1 MFPSPGKVTQL
12 SRPGGPGIRLDSGV
26 YLGWTVP
33 LDYDPL
39 LAKLAVWALTR
50 EEAIARMLR
59 ALDEYTVDGI
69 KTTLGFYRRIFAD
82 QAFPQGC
89 LHTGFIDEFLGRSGT
104 GLWPVAGVSTFQ
116 DSRGGFRVGQAVSPA
131 RRALDHGQPSRTLA
145 STARTGF
152 HSM

>member
-1 MFPSPGKVTQL
+1 MTQL

-69 KTTLGFYRRIFAD
+69 KTTLGFYRQIFAD
-82 QAFPQGC
+82 QAFRQGC
-89 LHTGFIDEFLGRSGT
+89 LHTGFIGEFLGRSGT
-104 GLWPVAGVSTFQ
+104 GLWPVDPDLETAAALVAAIHSLNHKEATQ
-116 DSRGGFRVGQAVSPA
+116 APSVTRSRWSAEGREGLLR
-131 RRALDHGQPSRTLA
+131 
-145 STARTGF
+145 
-152 HSM
+152 